1 MSGIVGSRFNIR
13 GSGLVGSLGTDGQV
27 FTSSGAGKSA
37 VFEAAAGGKILKSY
51 SHSITGDMTTDSS
64 TYVDTG
70 LSITVD
76 APASSGSIFLCMW
89 THPAHS
95 NANGGN
101 YGGAA
106 ALERAIS
113 GGATTTL
120 EGDSYYVN
128 STDSGDWMTWQSS
141 YAILDTPST
150 ASVITY
156 KVKTRESSNIAN
168 TDFTYFLHTQ
178 LASGQ
183 ASAVSARFNILELA
197 AN

>member
-1 MSGIVGSRFNIR
+1 
-13 GSGLVGSLGTDGQV
+13 
-27 FTSSGAGKSA
+27 
-37 VFEAAAGGKILKSY
+37 
-51 SHSITGDMTTDSS
+51 
-64 TYVDTG
+64 
-70 LSITVD
+70 
-76 APASSGSIFLCMW
+76 MW

-156 KVKTRESSNIAN
+156 KVKTRESSSIEN
-168 TDFTYFLHTQ
+168 TMPAYFIHTQ
-178 LASGQ
+178 MATGQ
-183 ASAVSARFNILELA
+183 ASAISARFQILELA